1 LTYSIIEADC
11 VEAMQ
16 AMDEASVD
24 AIVTDPPYMLGF
36 MGKDWD
42 KAKPGDIQHGHDR
55 WATEAL
61 RVLKPGGHLLAFGGT
76 RTYHRLACAIEDA
89 GFEIRDSVIWLYG
102 SGFPKSLDVS
112 KAIDKAADCPECE
125 GEGYVPR
132 GSGQAMCQVC
142 AGTGRAT
149 REVVSEKLKRHQR
162 NQSGIVGT
170 LIDEPRFD
178 RVTTPATPEAQ
189 QWQGWGTAL
198 KPAHEP
204 IVVARKPLI
213 GTVAQNVLEHGTGAI
228 NVDGCRIGLGD
239 DENCDK
245 LEARSGGERGFRPD
259 GYVAGK
265 QDGGLPPGWD
275 ASKGRWPANV
285 ALSHLPECE
294 RVGTRRVKGN
304 GRFPG
309 VQNEEPGA
317 GRTMGSGW
325 TGEVAPERDLDD
337 EQVEAWRCAEGC
349 PVAELDRQSG
359 ELPGRPN
366 RYGAT
371 DERSNAGGYG
381 GGWNKSGPNY
391 GDTGGASRFYHI
403 TQSPGDHLP
412 ECERIEI
419 EQGCAPGCPVAEL
432 DRQSGELTSGS
443 GQRRPRADHGT
454 QGITFADDAYV
465 RPADEHA
472 RDGDTG
478 GASRFFATFN
488 GPQERPI
495 DEGLRSS
502 PPSRPGDARF
512 LYQAKASRAERNAG
526 LDGFEER
533 EQPSTWGDV
542 GPMDGNP
549 RKVDTGHVQ
558 RMRNVHPTVKPID
571 LMRWLVRLV
580 TPPGGTVL
588 DPFTGSGTTGI
599 AATLEGFD
607 FIGIE
612 REAEYAEIA
621 EARVKHWQK
630 VPQGTETKAALK
642 AEAKER
648 KRKAKEAQDGL
659 F

>member
-432 DRQSGELTSGS
+432 DRQSGSVGGGDGKDWSAGPIHGTGS
-443 GQRRPRADHGT
+443 GA
-454 QGITFADDAYV
+454 TFLGEKATGQHY
-465 RPADEHA
+465 
-472 RDGDTG
+472 GDTG
-478 GASRFFATFN
+478 GASRFF
-488 GPQERPI
+488 
-495 DEGLRSS
+495 
-502 PPSRPGDARF
+502 
-512 LYQAKASRAERNAG
+512 YVAKASRAERNAG
-526 LDGFEER
+526 MKN
-533 EQPSTWGDV
+533 T
-542 GPMDGNP
+542 
-549 RKVDTGHVQ
+549 
-558 RMRNVHPTVKPID
+558 HPTVKPID

-580 TPPGGTVL
+580 TPPNGVIL
-588 DPFTGSGTTGI
+588 DPFAGSGTTGC

-612 REAEYAEIA
+612 RGAEYVEIA
-621 EARVKHWQK
+621 RARIEWWSKQD
-630 VPQGTETKAALK
+630 GETKQILK
-642 AEAKER
+642 QSKKKPKKTSGET
-648 KRKAKEAQDGL
+648 L